1 MIKKTNKI
9 LKIIIKFVLFGNLY
23 INTEENSIDFESP
36 KNIKYYMTSVFPDK
50 QTKDDI
56 LKSISR

>member
-1 MIKKTNKI
+1 MIKKTNSI
-9 LKIIIKFVLFGNLY
+9 LKSFIKFIFFGDLH
-23 INTEENSIDFESP
+23 IDKKENFMDFESP
-36 KNIKYYMTSVFPDK
+36 KNIRYYMTSVFPDK